1 MKEEQQKA
9 EEEEDQPDEEDT
21 EDDEDKGIEDELEQD
36 QHIDPIDDISVQHS
50 SLVRSEV
57 VTEQINPA
65 VEDVLMGPQP
75 LHLPVFQEVEQ
86 LALLLVK
93 LVGSESGTC
102 L

>member
-21 EDDEDKGIEDELEQD
+21 EDDKDKGIEDEPEQD
-36 QHIDPIDDISVQHS
+36 QHINPIDDISVQHA

-65 VEDVLMGPQP
+65 VEDVLMALNLFIFQSSKKWSS
-75 LHLPVFQEVEQ
+75 LPFF
-86 LALLLVK
+86 
-93 LVGSESGTC
+93 
-102 L
+102 